1 MNADT
6 IKAFFTY
13 ATAFTLVAGGLIVL
27 YLTRG
32 EVNAAQLQVI
42 IAGLIGGATT
52 FLFVQENSTR
62 ASRSA
67 ERQMDIGVKAGGT
80 GTTVT
85 NAENVTAAG
94 PTTVQGDA
102 K

>member
-13 ATAFTLVAGGLIVL
+13 LTALVIVLGGLAVL

-32 EVNAAQLQVI
+32 EATSANLQLIVS
-42 IAGLIGGATT
+42 GLMGAATT

-62 ASRSA
+62 ASRTA
-67 ERQMDIGVKAGGT
+67 ERQFAQGLDTKNG
-80 GTTVT
+80 GTTVQQADT
-85 NAENVTAAG
+85 VEAAG
-94 PTTVQGDA
+94 PTTVV
-102 K
+102 KP

>member
-6 IKAFFTY
+6 IKALATY
-13 ATAFTLVAGGLIVL
+13 ATAFSIVVGGLVVL
-27 YLTRG
+27 YLTRA
-32 EVNAAQLQVI
+32 EPTSTQLQVI
-42 IAGLIGGATT
+42 VAGFIGSATT

-80 GTTVT
+80 GTNVSAETVT
-85 NAENVTAAG
+85 TGG
-94 PTTVQGDA
+94 PTTVTP
-102 K
+102 KEN